1 MINAPSWRGLFL
13 KNILSISGA
22 EIFAFNVSPSAF
34 TKSKFEFLSKTIK
47 APVLFFLRF
56 SNSGEK
62 VAIVGSTGSGKTT
75 LINLILRFYE
85 SNSGNIFIDNKKIES
100 INDVALFITTSKNKN
115 C

>member
-56 SNSGEK
+56 SNALNNSSK
-62 VAIVGSTGSGKTT
+62 STSFFSLVILKNKFNFFKTD
-75 LINLILRFYE
+75 LLLVIRFE
-85 SNSGNIFIDNKKIES
+85 PS
-100 INDVALFITTSKNKN
+100 INKNLLIS

>member
-56 SNSGEK
+56 SRALNNSSK
-62 VAIVGSTGSGKTT
+62 SISFFSLVILKNKFNFFKTD
-75 LINLILRFYE
+75 LLLVIRFE
-85 SNSGNIFIDNKKIES
+85 PS
-100 INDVALFITTSKNKN
+100 INKNLLIS